1 MKNNNPIIVAMTG
14 ASGAVLGYQ
23 TIQSLIDQKVKV
35 IFVCS
40 SAARMVW
47 KDENLPSFGETIE
60 KWENT
65 SLFKMYSNNDF
76 YSPIASGTFKTNGM
90 IIVPTSMNTIAA
102 ISNGISDNLIKRAAD
117 VVIKE
122 NRNLI
127 LVPRETPLN
136 AIHLNNMAKLA
147 NIGVKF
153 IPPNP
158 PYYLAPKS
166 IEEINDFIVNR
177 ILLSSEVI
185 DKLPDNYIYNEND

>member
-1 MKNNNPIIVAMTG
+1 
-14 ASGAVLGYQ
+14 
-23 TIQSLIDQKVKV
+23 
-35 IFVCS
+35 
-40 SAARMVW
+40 
-47 KDENLPSFGETIE
+47 
-60 KWENT
+60 
-65 SLFKMYSNNDF
+65 MYSNNDF
-76 YSPIASGTFKTNGM
+76 YSPIASGTFKTKGM

-122 NRNLI
+122 SRNLI

-177 ILLSSEVI
+177 ILLSLEVI
-185 DKLPDNYIYNEND
+185 NKLPDNYIYNEND

>member
-1 MKNNNPIIVAMTG
+1 MTG

-23 TIQSLIDQKVKV
+23 TIQSLIDKKINV
-35 IFVCS
+35 IFVSS

-60 KWENT
+60 KWQNT

-177 ILLSSEVI
+177 ILLSLEVI
-185 DKLPDNYIYNEND
+185 NKLPDNYIYNEND

>member
-1 MKNNNPIIVAMTG
+1 MTG

-23 TIQSLIDQKVKV
+23 TIQSLIDQKINV

-60 KWENT
+60 KWQNT

-177 ILLSSEVI
+177 ILLSLEVI
-185 DKLPDNYIYNEND
+185 NKLPDNYIYNEND

>member
-23 TIQSLIDQKVKV
+23 TIQSLIDQKVNV

-47 KDENLPSFGETIE
+47 KDENLPPFGETVE
-60 KWENT
+60 KWDNT
-65 SLFKMYSNNDF
+65 SLFKMYPNND
-76 YSPIASGTFKTNGM
+76 
-90 IIVPTSMNTIAA
+90 VPTSMNTIAA

-177 ILLSSEVI
+177 ILLSIEVI
-185 DKLPDNYIYNEND
+185 NKLPDNYIYNEND